1 MMLTNRQTQ
10 IANTVQ
16 GGPKLLKFLNAVLP
30 DHVPYDGESTQ
41 MQTRDELVKDV
52 FDGVT
57 AATMALR
64 VT

>member
-1 MMLTNRQTQ
+1 MLTNRLLQ

-30 DHVPYDGESTQ
+30 DSVPYDEAGTR
-41 MQTRDELVKDV
+41 MQTRDELIKDV

-57 AATMALR
+57 AATMAIR
-64 VT
+64 MT